1 MRRSLPSTLL
11 LIAATALSLTACSR
25 QGGAAQLAQASTDR
39 GSGSLPSGDLA
50 GGVQSDAGANIR
62 NPLEGQ
68 PAAISAGKQLFV
80 QMNCAGCHGYDLGGS
95 MGPNLTDRYW
105 RYGGSPG
112 AIYRSIADGHPQGM
126 PAWRKAL
133 PPDQIWKLTAYI
145 QSFGGATPPADYQTA
160 LQGDYAAKPTGKG
173 AGTGAQSGTKGASAP
188 AAQSPN
194 P

>member
-1 MRRSLPSTLL
+1 MR
-11 LIAATALSLTACSR
+11 LSLTLASAALVLAACDR
-25 QGGAAQLAQASTDR
+25 QGAPVVAPSAASERAIEA
-39 GSGSLPSGDLA
+39 LPRGDLA
-50 GGVQSDAGANIR
+50 GGVESTLGADIR

-68 PAAISAGKQLFV
+68 ASAVAAGKQLFM

-95 MGPNLTDRYW
+95 MGPNLTDKYW

-126 PAWRKAL
+126 PAWRRAL
-133 PPDQIWKLTAYI
+133 PPGQIWQLTAYI
-145 QSFGGATPPADYQTA
+145 QSFGGATSPADYPGG
-160 LQGDYAAKPTGKG
+160 LQGDEAAKPTGKG
-173 AGTGAQSGTKGASAP
+173 AGTGAESGAKGASSP